1 MSDGADIPVD
11 ISTTTAVDVPEV
23 SPQPVNDP
31 PPAETPAAPEPVI
44 EPPQPEEAPV
54 VESPKEVPPPTQ
66 VSHAPTILT
75 IKDRAYAAFE
85 KIRFN
90 KRRKLDKIVALA
102 KEKGRIKNDDVEKL
116 LRVSDSTAA
125 RYLKQLVL
133 EARLFVTKKENDAWY
148 EPR

>member
-1 MSDGADIPVD
+1 M
-11 ISTTTAVDVPEV
+11 
-23 SPQPVNDP
+23 
-31 PPAETPAAPEPVI
+31 PEPVL
-44 EPPQPEEAPV
+44 EPVQPEETPV
-54 VESPKEVPPPTQ
+54 IETPKEVPPPAQASQTPASPPSATLSPGEIV
-66 VSHAPTILT
+66 VSATSHGTS
-75 IKDRAYAAFE
+75 IKDRAYAALE

-125 RYLKQLVL
+125 RYLNQLVL